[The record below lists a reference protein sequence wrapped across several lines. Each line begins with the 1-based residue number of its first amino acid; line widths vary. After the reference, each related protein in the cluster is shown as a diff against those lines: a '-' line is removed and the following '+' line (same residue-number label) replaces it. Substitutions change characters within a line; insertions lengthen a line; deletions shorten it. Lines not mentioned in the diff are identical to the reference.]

1 MAPLGVRY
9 NVGAM
14 TRSDVQLMLDV
25 KAGDDASF
33 NLLLQ
38 KYRTPLI
45 NFLYR
50 MVRDTAT
57 AEDLAQEVFLRVYR
71 ARKQY
76 SPSAKFTTWL
86 FRIATNLAL
95 NSVRDNRHRQMDV
108 SIDAPVEEDEAPL
121 QLPTREMRIDE
132 HMIERD
138 RADFIRQAIASLPEK
153 QRVAVL
159 LHKYEEMDYAEIAKI
174 LECSESAL
182 KSLLFRAYETLR
194 VQLAPLV
201 VPADGASRRGRTAIM
216 KKCEEVSK
224 QLVAYLDRRANSAER
239 QEVEEHLAA
248 CRACHE
254 RAEGFRKLWGVLDE
268 VPLVEPSLS
277 FDARIRARIAEEPRP
292 RWFRWLVPQPRL
304 AFSMALLLALSVWM
318 ARLAARGESGGDAS
332 SRISKRSRIWASWR
346 ITTC

>member
-1 MAPLGVRY
+1 
-9 NVGAM
+9 
-14 TRSDVQLMLDV
+14 MLDV

-33 NLLLQ
+33 DLLLQ
-38 KYRTPLI
+38 KYRTPLV

-95 NSVRDNRHRQMDV
+95 NSVRDNRHHQKDV
-108 SIDAPVEEDEAPL
+108 SIDAASSPDEDAAPM
-121 QLPTREMRIDE
+121 QLPAPEMRIDE

-138 RADFIRQAIASLPEK
+138 RADYIRKVISELPEK

-159 LHKYEEMDYAEIAKI
+159 LHKYEEMDYAEIARI

-201 VPADGASRRGRTAIM
+201 NARASRR
-216 KKCEEVSK
+216 
-224 QLVAYLDRRANSAER
+224 
-239 QEVEEHLAA
+239 
-248 CRACHE
+248 
-254 RAEGFRKLWGVLDE
+254 EGS
-268 VPLVEPSLS
+268 PS
-277 FDARIRARIAEEPRP
+277 
-292 RWFRWLVPQPRL
+292 
-304 AFSMALLLALSVWM
+304 
-318 ARLAARGESGGDAS
+318 
-332 SRISKRSRIWASWR
+332 
-346 ITTC
+346 

>member
-1 MAPLGVRY
+1 MEHSQALQLYGTAGVRY

-25 KAGDDASF
+25 KAGDEASF

-45 NFLYR
+45 NFLFR
-50 MVRDTAT
+50 MVRDSAT

-95 NSVRDNRHRQMDV
+95 NSVRDNRHRQMDI
-108 SIDAPVEEDEAPL
+108 SIDAPVEEDETPL
-121 QLPTREMRIDE
+121 QLPAREMRIDE

-138 RADFIRQAIASLPEK
+138 RAEFIRQAISSLPEK

-201 VPADGASRRGRTAIM
+201 AQP
-216 KKCEEVSK
+216 
-224 QLVAYLDRRANSAER
+224 VARRAG
-239 QEVEEHLAA
+239 
-248 CRACHE
+248 
-254 RAEGFRKLWGVLDE
+254 EGR
-268 VPLVEPSLS
+268 PS
-277 FDARIRARIAEEPRP
+277 
-292 RWFRWLVPQPRL
+292 
-304 AFSMALLLALSVWM
+304 
-318 ARLAARGESGGDAS
+318 
-332 SRISKRSRIWASWR
+332 
-346 ITTC
+346 